1 MKALSV
7 PPGTARFRMGS
18 MPKLTDMILSIMDA
32 DVNAYF
38 GKSDEFCIS
47 AKKNRIPLMGM
58 RDAPRRYCR
67 CRPKIQFFVLREYE
81 KSSTFLWSF
90 SVSKKSPTCHCE
102 ERSDVAI

>member
-1 MKALSV
+1 MLISEKATNFAF
-7 PPGTARFRMGS
+7 PQR
-18 MPKLTDMILSIMDA
+18 
-32 DVNAYF
+32 
-38 GKSDEFCIS
+38 
-47 AKKNRIPLMGM
+47 KNRIPLMGM